1 MDMTGERRIA
11 APRQTVWQALNDPAV
26 LKASIPGCESLEK
39 LSDTD
44 MKATAAVKIGPISA
58 RFSGAVHL
66 SDLDPPNGYTIG
78 GEGQGGVAGFAK
90 GGAKVRLEDAGS
102 GTLLHYEVHAQVG
115 GKIAQLGARLIDA
128 SAKQMADA
136 FFDRFSREV
145 APPPLPSPA
154 AEPHGRTAAGGSTAA
169 TAAALGDQPVRAGAA
184 RAVRPAAGRL
194 DRRRD
199 LSVHAAADPRK
210 HAVVA
215 ALPATVADTAKL
227 LADQGY
233 IADQELATTVHLSL
247 AMRRPLFLEG
257 EPGTGK
263 TEIAKVLAAGL
274 GRRLVRLQCYDG
286 MDLSAAAYEWD
297 HARQL
302 MAIRLAEAGGQ
313 TDPGELS
320 SDIYT
325 RKYLLARPL
334 LSAID
339 PDLPPAVLLIDEL
352 DRADEPFEA
361 FLLEL
366 LADFQIT
373 VPEFGTVRAKTQPAV
388 VITSNRTREVHDA
401 IRRRCLY
408 HWVDY
413 PDAARERAIL
423 AAKAPDVPA
432 ALSAQVVAFVQRLR
446 GEDLF
451 KLPGVA
457 ETIDWAQALTY
468 LNQKELAPAAVDE
481 TLGVLLKYQDDIAKV
496 RGAEAA
502 RMLAEAQQA
511 AE

>member
-1 MDMTGERRIA
+1 VTG
-11 APRQTVWQALNDPAV
+11 
-26 LKASIPGCESLEK
+26 
-39 LSDTD
+39 
-44 MKATAAVKIGPISA
+44 
-58 RFSGAVHL
+58 
-66 SDLDPPNGYTIG
+66 
-78 GEGQGGVAGFAK
+78 
-90 GGAKVRLEDAGS
+90 
-102 GTLLHYEVHAQVG
+102 
-115 GKIAQLGARLIDA
+115 
-128 SAKQMADA
+128 
-136 FFDRFSREV
+136 
-145 APPPLPSPA
+145 
-154 AEPHGRTAAGGSTAA
+154 
-169 TAAALGDQPVRAGAA
+169 
-184 RAVRPAAGRL
+184 
-194 DRRRD
+194 
-199 LSVHAAADPRK
+199 
-210 HAVVA
+210 
-215 ALPATVADTAKL
+215 LPASVGDTARL

-233 IADQELATTVHLSL
+233 IADRELATTVHLAL
-247 AMRRPLFLEG
+247 VMQRPLLLEG

-274 GRRLVRLQCYDG
+274 NRRLVRLQCHDG

-302 MAIRLAEAGGQ
+302 MAIRMAEAAGQ
-313 TDPGELS
+313 TDRDALA

-325 RKYLLARPL
+325 RRYLQARPL

-373 VPEFGTVRAKTQPAV
+373 VPEFGTMRATTKPV
-388 VITSNRTREVHDA
+388 VILTSNRTREVHDA

-423 AAKAPDVPA
+423 SAKAPGVPEQLA
-432 ALSAQVVAFVQRLR
+432 AQVVAFVQKLR
-446 GEDLF
+446 GEELF

-468 LNQKELAPAAVDE
+468 LDKKELSAGDVDE
-481 TLGVLLKYQDDIAKV
+481 TLGVLLKYQDDIAKIQ
-496 RGAEAA
+496 GAEAA
-502 RMLAEAQQA
+502 RLVTESKL
-511 AE
+511 

>member
-1 MDMTGERRIA
+1 VA
-11 APRQTVWQALNDPAV
+11 
-26 LKASIPGCESLEK
+26 
-39 LSDTD
+39 
-44 MKATAAVKIGPISA
+44 
-58 RFSGAVHL
+58 
-66 SDLDPPNGYTIG
+66 DLP
-78 GEGQGGVAGFAK
+78 VA
-90 GGAKVRLEDAGS
+90 
-102 GTLLHYEVHAQVG
+102 
-115 GKIAQLGARLIDA
+115 
-128 SAKQMADA
+128 
-136 FFDRFSREV
+136 
-145 APPPLPSPA
+145 
-154 AEPHGRTAAGGSTAA
+154 
-169 TAAALGDQPVRAGAA
+169 
-184 RAVRPAAGRL
+184 
-194 DRRRD
+194 
-199 LSVHAAADPRK
+199 
-210 HAVVA
+210 
-215 ALPATVADTAKL
+215 VADTARL

-274 GRRLVRLQCYDG
+274 HRRLVRLQCYDG

-302 MAIRLAEAGGQ
+302 MAIRLAEASGR
-313 TDPGELS
+313 TDPGELAN
-320 SDIYT
+320 DIYT
-325 RKYLLARPL
+325 RNYLLARPL
-334 LSAID
+334 LAAID
-339 PDLPPAVLLIDEL
+339 PDQQPAVLLIDEL

-373 VPEFGTVRAKTQPAV
+373 VPELGTVRAKTLPAV

-413 PDAARERAIL
+413 PDAVRERAIL
-423 AAKAPDVPA
+423 AAKAPSVPDR
-432 ALSAQVVAFVQRLR
+432 LSAQVVAFVRRLR

-502 RMLAEAQQA
+502 RLVNEVQQA

>member
-1 MDMTGERRIA
+1 VPE
-11 APRQTVWQALNDPAV
+11 
-26 LKASIPGCESLEK
+26 
-39 LSDTD
+39 
-44 MKATAAVKIGPISA
+44 
-58 RFSGAVHL
+58 
-66 SDLDPPNGYTIG
+66 
-78 GEGQGGVAGFAK
+78 
-90 GGAKVRLEDAGS
+90 
-102 GTLLHYEVHAQVG
+102 
-115 GKIAQLGARLIDA
+115 
-128 SAKQMADA
+128 
-136 FFDRFSREV
+136 
-145 APPPLPSPA
+145 
-154 AEPHGRTAAGGSTAA
+154 
-169 TAAALGDQPVRAGAA
+169 
-184 RAVRPAAGRL
+184 
-194 DRRRD
+194 
-199 LSVHAAADPRK
+199 
-210 HAVVA
+210 
-215 ALPATVADTAKL
+215 LPATVADTAKL

-233 IADQELATTVHLSL
+233 IADTELATTVHLAL

-274 GRRLVRLQCYDG
+274 HRRLVRLQCYDG

-302 MAIRLAEAGGQ
+302 MAIRLAEAAGQ
-313 TDPGELS
+313 TDPNELS

-366 LADFQIT
+366 LADFQVS
-373 VPEFGTVRAKTQPAV
+373 VPEYGTVRAKTQPV
-388 VITSNRTREVHDA
+388 VVLTSNRTREVHDA

-432 ALSAQVVAFVQRLR
+432 ALSAQVVDFVQRLR
-446 GEDLF
+446 GEELF

-457 ETIDWAQALTY
+457 ETIDWAQALSY
-468 LNQKELAPAAVDE
+468 LNQKELAPQAVDE

-502 RMLAEAQQA
+502 RLITETQQA